1 VHSARESS
9 LGFNLKRFYK
19 FFRLLFS
26 NRMAALG
33 LTMLVISVTAALIAP
48 IAYPSNPQTTSSSGY
63 FAQPH
68 WVTYFSDGYYL
79 SSNLAVGS
87 DPAFASPS
95 ALQQW
100 SYGYSQAQSPYLS
113 IFWSPLTPSSP
124 PSGSLEI
131 SSSSSSGL
139 NVTVFKTFHYPYHG
153 PPSRFFLPPLNVEAQ
168 GASPSQPIQVALSLT
183 RGSEKT
189 FTFWSTNLT
198 KNNAWAFPPYVLDSS
213 GTQFEAAAGLRQS
226 DRLSLPEIIFSQVT
240 DYTFG
245 VSVSFAGPGIV
256 NLTNLGFTSYGTS
269 FGLLGT
275 DQQGGDLFAQLLWG
289 ARISLFVGLIS
300 AFIGIGLGLLIG
312 LIAGYKSGLT
322 DEALMRFTDMMLV
335 LPVLPLLLVLITV
348 LGQSVFN
355 IILLIGFLGWMG
367 FARVVRSQVLSLASR
382 PFIEAAKA
390 AGAGTG
396 RILTSHVF
404 PNVVSLTYVNLALAV
419 PAAIL
424 TEAAL
429 SFLGLG
435 APTVISW
442 GQIINNAET
451 ANALRDWWWV
461 IPPGVAIAF
470 VSLSFVLMGYALDE
484 IFNPKL
490 RRRQ

>member
-1 VHSARESS
+1 MHSARESS

-113 IFWSPLTPSSP
+113 ISWSPLTPSSP

-240 DYTFG
+240 DFG
-245 VSVSFAGPGIV
+245 NGPAGGRPVRPAFMGGADLPV
-256 NLTNLGFTSYGTS
+256 RRTHLRVYRNRVRSSHRANCWL
-269 FGLLGT
+269 
-275 DQQGGDLFAQLLWG
+275 QGG
-289 ARISLFVGLIS
+289 
-300 AFIGIGLGLLIG
+300 
-312 LIAGYKSGLT
+312 
-322 DEALMRFTDMMLV
+322 
-335 LPVLPLLLVLITV
+335 
-348 LGQSVFN
+348 
-355 IILLIGFLGWMG
+355 
-367 FARVVRSQVLSLASR
+367 
-382 PFIEAAKA
+382 
-390 AGAGTG
+390 
-396 RILTSHVF
+396 SH
-404 PNVVSLTYVNLALAV
+404 
-419 PAAIL
+419 
-424 TEAAL
+424 
-429 SFLGLG
+429 
-435 APTVISW
+435 
-442 GQIINNAET
+442 
-451 ANALRDWWWV
+451 
-461 IPPGVAIAF
+461 
-470 VSLSFVLMGYALDE
+470 
-484 IFNPKL
+484 
-490 RRRQ
+490 